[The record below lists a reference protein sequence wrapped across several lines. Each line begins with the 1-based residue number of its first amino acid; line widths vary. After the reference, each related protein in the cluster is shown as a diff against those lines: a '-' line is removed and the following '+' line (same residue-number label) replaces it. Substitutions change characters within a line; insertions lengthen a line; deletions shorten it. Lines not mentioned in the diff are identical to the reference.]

1 MAKSKK
7 LLNEIGWNLKLVDEV
22 SCASMIM
29 VLENLLTQSVQGI
42 STFQSLEMRLENAN
56 SMQMKEKY

>member
-22 SCASMIM
+22 SSASILFS
-29 VLENLLTQSVQGI
+29 VLI
-42 STFQSLEMRLENAN
+42 CCI
-56 SMQMKEKY
+56 